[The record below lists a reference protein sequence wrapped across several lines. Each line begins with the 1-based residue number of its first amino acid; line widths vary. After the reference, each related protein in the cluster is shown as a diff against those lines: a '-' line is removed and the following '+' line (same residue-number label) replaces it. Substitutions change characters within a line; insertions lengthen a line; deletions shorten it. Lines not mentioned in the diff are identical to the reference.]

1 MALGFMRRRK
11 VFQTGQQDA
20 NMRLREL
27 ESTRSRRLHTA
38 KAEVV
43 GPGIDFALAARAHDV
58 AGAILLVAEKGTTF
72 VDALFLRRLGGIEG
86 ALREVSEVLC
96 LGPVYYFS
104 FSSHLPA
111 R

>member
-58 AGAILLVAEKGTTF
+58 AGAIVLVAEKGTTF

-96 LGPVYYFS
+96 LGPGLLFFV
-104 FSSHLPA
+104 
-111 R
+111 